1 MENETKK
8 VGVSQKAIIFNSD
21 NEILALRRSST
32 HQFKPFTWDLPG
44 GDLDFGEEPLVGIS
58 REIKEETGL
67 EIIDL
72 TPFDVD
78 SRINGNNEFWVTIAY
93 IAFSESVN
101 VHLSYEHDEF
111 KWVTLK
117 QFLKLESSEKLHN
130 FVKKLEK

>member
-32 HQFKPFTWDLPG
+32 HPFKPFTWDLPG
-44 GDLDFGEEPLVGIS
+44 GDLDFGEDSLAGIS

-78 SRINGNNEFWVTIAY
+78 SRINGGNEFWVTIAY
-93 IAFSESVN
+93 VATTTSANIR
-101 VHLSYEHDEF
+101 LSNEHDEF
-111 KWVTLK
+111 RWVTPRE
-117 QFLKLESSEKLHN
+117 FLKLESSEKLYN
-130 FVKKLEK
+130 FVKKLIE

>member
-32 HQFKPFTWDLPG
+32 HPFKPFTWDLPG
-44 GDLDFGEEPLVGIS
+44 GDLGFGEDSLAGIS

-78 SRINGNNEFWVTIAY
+78 SRINGANDFWVTIAY
-93 IAFSESVN
+93 VATTTSTNIR
-101 VHLSYEHDEF
+101 LSNEHDESR
-111 KWVTLK
+111 WVTPRE
-117 QFLKLESSEKLHN
+117 FLKLESSEKLYN
-130 FVKKLEK
+130 FVKKLVE